1 MKIPIILA
9 LAFIVN
15 SAFSQIDTITWEKKS
30 PLPDSAQRIGCG
42 YFLIDSDFYV
52 AGGQAGNSAS
62 SISTVWKYHIPTD
75 NWTRLRNL
83 PFGPAS
89 AAASFV
95 LNGKGYFLT
104 DNDCLS
110 SGLLHFMS
118 QPICFIVKKY

>member
-1 MKIPIILA
+1 MILYA
-9 LAFIVN
+9 CMSFN
-15 SAFSQIDTITWEKKS
+15 TYGQSDTITWERKN
-30 PLPDSAQRIGCG
+30 PLPDSLQRIGCG